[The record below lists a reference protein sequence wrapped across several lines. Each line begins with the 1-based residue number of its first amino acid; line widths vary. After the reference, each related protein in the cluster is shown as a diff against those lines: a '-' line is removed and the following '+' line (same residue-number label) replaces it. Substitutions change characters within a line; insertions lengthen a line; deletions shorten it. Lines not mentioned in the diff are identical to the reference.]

1 MKETVLECIH
11 LKKKLGHRL
20 ILKDINLTLNSGE
33 IYGLIGENG
42 AGKTTTL
49 KIITGLMK
57 SDAGKICLFGNAEK
71 LSESRKQIGALV
83 ELPALFPNMSAYQN
97 LKTLCIQN
105 GYSYDKIVPILH
117 ETGLNPNDKTKAQHY
132 SLGMKQRLGIA
143 MSLLGNPSIVI
154 LDEPLNGLD
163 PSGIFDFKNL
173 ISNLNQKRNISFL
186 ISSHMLTELFQMSTK
201 FGFIQDGITLKQLSK
216 EELSGQLLTYIHL
229 FTDDSNN
236 LYKIIQS
243 NYPQIE
249 MINIITDKEISL
261 YTSDKKIILEL
272 LDHFSSLIKDT
283 QYHTE
288 SLENFYIRTISK
300 KQKEVIL

>member
-1 MKETVLECIH
+1 MKADT
-11 LKKKLGHRL
+11 
-20 ILKDINLTLNSGE
+20 
-33 IYGLIGENG
+33 
-42 AGKTTTL
+42 
-49 KIITGLMK
+49 
-57 SDAGKICLFGNAEK
+57 GKISLFGNAEK
-71 LSESRKQIGALV
+71 LSESRKKIGALV

-105 GYSYDKIVPILH
+105 DYSYEQIIPILH
-117 ETGLNPNDKTKAQHY
+117 ETGLNPNNKTKAQHY

-216 EELSGQLLTYIHL
+216 EELSGQLLTYVHL
-229 FTDDSNN
+229 FTNDSNN

-272 LDHFSSLIKDT
+272 LEHFSSLITDT

-288 SLENFYIRTISK
+288 SLENFYMRTISK
-300 KQKEVIL
+300 KQKEGIL